1 MKVLNEK
8 FERKVLNK
16 VEQKSKVTIV
26 EENCDEKENS
36 E

>member
-16 VEQKSKVTIV
+16 VEQQKSKVTIV
-26 EENCDEKENS
+26 EENEENS